1 MAGFLK
7 CLNAIGLDVN
17 RQETAYLEV
26 LRRQFSDRF
35 FISGLLKQVLSL
47 PSAANNFRFF
57 ENNFLKV

>member
-7 CLNAIGLDVN
+7 YLNAIGLDVN

-35 FISGLLKQVLSL
+35 FVSGLLKQVLSL
-47 PSAANNFRFF
+47 P
-57 ENNFLKV
+57 